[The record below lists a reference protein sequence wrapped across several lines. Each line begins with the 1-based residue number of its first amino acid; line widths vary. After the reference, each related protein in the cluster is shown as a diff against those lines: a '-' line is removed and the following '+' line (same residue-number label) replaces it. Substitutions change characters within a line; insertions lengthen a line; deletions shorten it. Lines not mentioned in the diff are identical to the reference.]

1 MNQLRIIGIVLI
13 ILGIAAFSYQGFI
26 TFTTREKILDVG
38 PIQVTTEKTKHISLP
53 PALGALA
60 LAGGVTL
67 LVVSVK
73 KA

>member
-1 MNQLRIIGIVLI
+1 MSQLRIIGIVLI
-13 ILGIAAFSYQGFI
+13 ILGIVAFSYQGFI

-38 PIQVTTEKTKHISLP
+38 PIQVTAEKTKHISLP

>member
-1 MNQLRIIGIVLI
+1 MSQLRIIGLGLI
-13 ILGIAAFSYQGFI
+13 ILGIVAFSYQGVI
-26 TFTTREKILDVG
+26 TFTTREKILEAG
-38 PIQVTTEKTKHISLP
+38 PIQVTAEKTTHISLP